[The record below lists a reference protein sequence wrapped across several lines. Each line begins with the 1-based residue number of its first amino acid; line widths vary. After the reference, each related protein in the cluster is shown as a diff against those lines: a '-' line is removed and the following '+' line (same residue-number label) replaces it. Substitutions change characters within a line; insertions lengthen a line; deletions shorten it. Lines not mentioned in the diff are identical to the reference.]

1 LDGIKS
7 PTSRYFSQITPDF
20 KVIHSKWQDAV
31 EQLSEGE
38 PFDAIYYDAYAESY
52 RDLREFF
59 EAVVGLLKP
68 NGIFSF
74 FNGLGADRYIVNDV
88 YSVVV
93 ALDLAGF
100 GMDVNY
106 STIPINLTEETWKG
120 TKTGRYWELDRYLL
134 PICNFVE

>member
-1 LDGIKS
+1 M
-7 PTSRYFSQITPDF
+7 
-20 KVIHSKWQDAV
+20 V
-31 EQLSEGE
+31 EELGEGE

-52 RDLREFF
+52 RDLHEFF
-59 EAVVGLLKP
+59 EAVVSLLKP
-68 NGIFSF
+68 DGIFSF

-93 ALDLAGF
+93 SLDLAGF

-106 STIPINLTEETWKG
+106 LTIPVNLDEETWKD

-134 PICNFVE
+134 PVCKFVE